1 MSFTSETA
9 SIILLLTRWRSLS
22 GENPAQRIKQ
32 LHVQAQRCSRLAQGS
47 ASFAVAEELEAMSQA
62 LQKEAEELAA
72 SMQAAAYQIYSPG
85 LRSPKRSNSMFCQQL
100 ISARLV

>member
-32 LHVQAQRCSRLAQGS
+32 LHVQARRCSRLAQGS

-62 LQKEAEELAA
+62 LQEEAEELAA

-85 LRSPKRSNSMFCQQL
+85 IATVQRSNSLLFQTLQN
-100 ISARLV
+100 ARIV

>member
-1 MSFTSETA
+1 MSSASETA
-9 SIILLLTRWRSLS
+9 SIIVLLTRWRSLA
-22 GENPAQRIKQ
+22 GENPAQRVRQ
-32 LHVQAQRCSRLAQGS
+32 LNVQAQRCSRLAQGS
-47 ASFAVAEELEAMSQA
+47 ASFAVAEELETMSQA

-72 SMQAAAYQIYSPG
+72 RMQAAAYQIYSPG